1 MISLAEIIAVV
12 SILVLMFFGYKTV
25 ALKRK
30 QTKLLALLIQ
40 AEIDKDILNNQML
53 QTIEDKKLVE
63 SKEFMMFLNQSREA
77 AFSYIEEAQ
86 AGILKFNDALF
97 DAKIDGTTSDEVL
110 TRILDA
116 NKELQKLLPDNIK
129 NDNVQGEL

>member
-63 SKEFMMFLNQSREA
+63 SKEFMMFLNKSREA

-97 DAKIDGTTSDEVL
+97 DAYVDGSTSDEAL
-110 TRILDA
+110 ARILDA

>member
-1 MISLAEIIAVV
+1 LISLAEIIAVV

>member
-1 MISLAEIIAVV
+1 
-12 SILVLMFFGYKTV
+12 MFFGYKTV